1 MKKFLL
7 ALAVVAMAAGMA
19 NAANYKKQCDKK
31 DATKC
36 EKTVCPEKKQGPCE
50 LREFQG
56 IELTDAQKT
65 QLKALKSDCKAKKVE
80 AKQAEKAEKARKMDA
95 RRADRKAYLE
105 KVKGIL
111 TPEQYTKYLEN
122 QKVGHGP
129 RQHHAE
135 KAMRGEK
142 AHRAHM
148 GKDMK
153 VCHKAAKCAADS
165 CAKKANNH

>member
-7 ALAVVAMAAGMA
+7 ALAVVAMTAGMA
-19 NAANYKKQCDKK
+19 NAANDKKQCDKK
-31 DATKC
+31 EATKC
-36 EKTVCPEKKQGPCE
+36 EKTVCPEKMQGACE

-65 QLKALKSDCKAKKVE
+65 QLKALKSECKAKKVE

-95 RRADRKAYLE
+95 CRADRQAYLE

-122 QKVGHGP
+122 QKVGHAP
-129 RQHHAE
+129 RKHHAE
-135 KAMRGEK
+135 KAACAGKTHK
-142 AHRAHM
+142 AQM
-148 GKDMK
+148 GKEMK
-153 VCHKAAKCAADS
+153 ACNKAAKCAADS
-165 CAKKANNH
+165 CAKKSK